1 MRSVDIHYCD
11 EASCEEV
18 QTQGWQEL
26 NDHKGYHVNWRKFT
40 VPYLGTEINAD
51 EIIFFRSNM
60 SSYRNQ

>member
-26 NDHKGYHVNWRKFT
+26 NDHKGYHVELEKIYGA
-40 VPYLGTEINAD
+40 VPRDGD
-51 EIIFFRSNM
+51 KR
-60 SSYRNQ
+60 R